1 MDVKGSNQS
10 LVKTTN
16 QALIIKAIR
25 EKGKMSRS
33 DLAKLLSLSN
43 PSVSKNVDNLIEKGL
58 LIETGSLVTDV
69 GRRPIMLEFNSH
81 HGCVAVIDFSSS
93 DGRICIADLDGNKLK
108 YSRVE
113 GGKII
118 SRDMLEGVIVTLKSM
133 LRDIGAKC
141 GPLIGICIGVP
152 GVVDPKNGRIHWSAR
167 IEGYKE
173 LDLVHMFNEVFGVP
187 VTVKNDVNLAVCG
200 ERVFGCGDNA
210 ENMIYVNIDAGIG
223 VGIVLDGKL
232 YEGRR
237 GFAGDLG
244 VLLSDMDVAI
254 SSPRS
259 DYMKL
264 LLENKI
270 STYSMVSECSA
281 MLDSE
286 RETILRSIVSDSSEI
301 VFNDLVKAYG
311 MGDTAV
317 RGILS
322 KYARCIAVLLK
333 NLVSLFDV
341 DLLVIGGQTTRLG
354 SSFINEITDFFLSL
368 PGYATAQIRASRLLD
383 TAVIYGGMS
392 TAAQT
397 AINAVIERISKTSSR

>member
-1 MDVKGSNQS
+1 MEAKGSNQR

-16 QALIIKAIR
+16 QSLIIKTIR

-33 DLAKLLSLSN
+33 ELAKLLSLSN
-43 PSVSKNVDNLIEKGL
+43 PSISKNVDDLIEKGL

-69 GRRPIMLEFNSH
+69 GRRPIMLEFNGH
-81 HGCVAVIDFSSS
+81 HGCVAVIDLSSS

-118 SRDMLEGVIVTLKSM
+118 TSEMLKGIIVTLKSM
-133 LRDIGAKC
+133 LGDLGTKC

-152 GVVDPKNGRIHWSAR
+152 GVVEPETGHLHWSAR
-167 IEGYKE
+167 IEDYKT
-173 LDLVHMFNEVFGVP
+173 LDLNQMFHEAFNVP
-187 VTVKNDVNLAVCG
+187 ITIKNDVNLAVCG

-210 ENMIYVNIDAGIG
+210 QNMIYINIDAGIG
-223 VGIVLDGKL
+223 IGIVLNGKL

-244 VLLSDMDVAI
+244 VLLADMSTTINTD
-254 SSPRS
+254 RNQ
-259 DYMKL
+259 YMKL
-264 LLENKI
+264 ILENKI
-270 STYSMVSECSA
+270 STYNMVSDAASVF
-281 MLDSE
+281 DSG
-286 RETILRSIVSDSSEI
+286 RETVLRSIVSNSSEI
-301 VFNDLVKAYG
+301 VFSDLAKAYG

-317 RGILS
+317 RSILLDYA
-322 KYARCIAVLLK
+322 KYIAVLMK

-341 DLLVIGGQTTRLG
+341 DLLVVGGQTTRLG
-354 SSFINEITDFFLSL
+354 SSFINDMTEYFLSL

-383 TAVIYGGMS
+383 TAVIYGGMY
-392 TAAQT
+392 TAAQN
-397 AINAVIERISKTSSR
+397 AINAIIEGK

>member
-1 MDVKGSNQS
+1 MEIKGSNQS

-16 QALIIKAIR
+16 QALIVKAIR
-25 EKGKMSRS
+25 ENGKMSRS
-33 DLAKLLSLSN
+33 DIAKLLSLSN

-69 GRRPIMLEFNSH
+69 GRRPIMLEFNGR
-81 HGCVAVIDFSSS
+81 HGCVAVVDFSGS

-118 SRDMLEGVIVTLKSM
+118 SRDMLEGVIITLRSM
-133 LRDIGAKC
+133 LRDIGGKYGQLSC
-141 GPLIGICIGVP
+141 ICIGVP
-152 GVVDPKNGRIHWSAR
+152 GVVDPVSGRIHWSAR
-167 IEGYKE
+167 IENFKE
-173 LDLVHMFNEVFGVP
+173 LDLVHMFNNAFDVP
-187 VTVKNDVNLAVCG
+187 ITIKNDVNLAVCG
-200 ERVFGCGDNA
+200 ERVFGCGNNA

-244 VLLSDMDVAI
+244 VLLADMTLTAN
-254 SSPRS
+254 SNRS

-264 LLENKI
+264 LLENRMSI
-270 STYSMVSECSA
+270 FSMVSDCAEIY
-281 MLDSE
+281 DSE
-286 RETILRSIVSDSSEI
+286 RETLLRSIASSSSELA
-301 VFNDLVKAYG
+301 FGDLVKAYG
-311 MGDTAV
+311 MGDNAV
-317 RGILS
+317 REVLTG
-322 KYARCIAVLLK
+322 YARQIAVLMK

-341 DLLVIGGQTTRLG
+341 DLLVIGGPTTRLG
-354 SSFINEITDFFLSL
+354 SSFINDITECFLSL

-392 TAAQT
+392 TAAQM
-397 AINAVIERISKTSSR
+397 AVNTIIECDKKSK

>member
-1 MDVKGSNQS
+1 MDIKGSNQS

-25 EKGKMSRS
+25 ENGKMSRS
-33 DLAKLLSLSN
+33 DIAKLLSLSN
-43 PSVSKNVDNLIEKGL
+43 PSISKNVDNLIEKGL
-58 LIETGSLVTDV
+58 LIETGSIVTDV
-69 GRRPIMLEFNSH
+69 GRRPIMLEFNGR

-118 SRDMLEGVIVTLKSM
+118 SRDMLEGVIITLRSM
-133 LRDIGAKC
+133 LRDIGSKC

-152 GVVDPKNGRIHWSAR
+152 GVVDPSTGRIHWSAR
-167 IEGYKE
+167 IEHYQD
-173 LDLVHMFNEVFGVP
+173 LDLVAMFEDAFNVP
-187 VTVKNDVNLAVCG
+187 VTIKNDVNLAVCG
-200 ERVFGCGDNA
+200 ERVFGCGNNA
-210 ENMIYVNIDAGIG
+210 ENMIYINIDAGIG

-244 VLLSDMDVAI
+244 VLLADMTATIEAD
-254 SSPRS
+254 RC

-264 LLENKI
+264 LLENRI
-270 STYSMVSECSA
+270 STYSMVNECAA
-281 MLDSE
+281 MFDSG
-286 RETILRSIVSDSSEI
+286 RETLLRSIVSNSSEI
-301 VFNDLVKAYG
+301 VFGDLVKAYG

-317 RGILS
+317 RGILT
-322 KYARCIAVLLK
+322 KYAKHIALLMK

-341 DLLVIGGQTTRLG
+341 DLLVVGGPTTRLG
-354 SSFINEITDFFLSL
+354 SSFINDMTDFFLSL

-383 TAVIYGGMS
+383 TAVIYGGMY

-397 AINAVIERISKTSSR
+397 AINSIIENYKK

>member
-1 MDVKGSNQS
+1 MEVKGSNQS

-33 DLAKLLSLSN
+33 ELAKLLSLSN

-69 GRRPIMLEFNSH
+69 GRRPIMLEFNGH
-81 HGCVAVIDFSSS
+81 HGCVAVVDFSSS

-108 YSRVE
+108 YSRIE

-118 SRDMLEGVIVTLKSM
+118 SKAMLEGVIFTLGSM
-133 LRDIGAKC
+133 LKDIGHKC
-141 GPLIGICIGVP
+141 GSLIGICIGVP
-152 GVVDPKNGRIHWSAR
+152 GVVDPDTGKIHWSAR
-167 IEGYKE
+167 IEDYKE
-173 LDLVHMFNEVFGVP
+173 LDLVEMFGSAFNVP
-187 VTVKNDVNLAVCG
+187 VTIKNDVNLAVCG
-200 ERVFGCGDNA
+200 ERFFGCGDNA

-223 VGIVLDGKL
+223 IGIVLDGQL

-244 VLLSDMDVAI
+244 VLLADMNTAVNAD
-254 SSPRS
+254 RS

-270 STYSMVSECSA
+270 SIYSMVNECA
-281 MLDSE
+281 VMFDSS
-286 RETILRSIVSDSSEI
+286 RETLLRTIVSNSSEL

-317 RGILS
+317 RSILG
-322 KYARCIAVLLK
+322 KYAKNIAVLMK

-341 DLLVIGGQTTRLG
+341 DLLVIGGPTTRLG
-354 SSFINEITDFFLSL
+354 SSFINDITDFFLSL

-383 TAVIYGGMS
+383 TAVIYGGMH

-397 AINAVIERISKTSSR
+397 AINEIIEGDHR